1 MLLLQA
7 PKGNIL
13 TTEKKSYK
21 TKVKAL
27 VPCSWSL
34 LTAVGRK
41 ILKDGEKAKRIMSEA
56 YVGIVLAT
64 KVYSKTYISK
74 PKIQVSKQFISS
86 K

>member
-1 MLLLQA
+1 MLLLPA

-41 ILKDGEKAKRIMSEA
+41 ILKDGEKA
-56 YVGIVLAT
+56 
-64 KVYSKTYISK
+64 
-74 PKIQVSKQFISS
+74 
-86 K
+86 

>member
-1 MLLLQA
+1 MLLLTA

-13 TTEKKSYK
+13 TTEKKKSYK

-41 ILKDGEKAKRIMSEA
+41 ILKDGEKA
-56 YVGIVLAT
+56 
-64 KVYSKTYISK
+64 
-74 PKIQVSKQFISS
+74 
-86 K
+86 